1 MRGSLTKNKTIKVLK
16 QDKDGGVVIMDSSK
30 YTEKSLG
37 ILEKKQFARIND
49 DPTFSSYNAV
59 ETKFKFF
66 YQNVFILLSGI
77 PFLNCY
83 ASKDQIVSNKICLRK
98 DLFQLPATISFL
110 ATPISPNFLIY
121 SMLLCCFNPFQRALA
136 WFQQPVK
143 HHEIH
148 RHRHHCC
155 QIRNQ
160 EIICKDFPYEKS
172 LQVGFSANV

>member
-1 MRGSLTKNKTIKVLK
+1 MTRWIAHNFFRYKICIFGFHLLQAILVKEWDKKLIKYKKLSKVSSKVRGSLTKNKTIKVLK

-30 YTEKSLG
+30 YTEKCLG

-83 ASKDQIVSNKICLRK
+83 ANKD
-98 DLFQLPATISFL
+98 
-110 ATPISPNFLIY
+110 
-121 SMLLCCFNPFQRALA
+121 
-136 WFQQPVK
+136 
-143 HHEIH
+143 
-148 RHRHHCC
+148 
-155 QIRNQ
+155 
-160 EIICKDFPYEKS
+160 
-172 LQVGFSANV
+172 